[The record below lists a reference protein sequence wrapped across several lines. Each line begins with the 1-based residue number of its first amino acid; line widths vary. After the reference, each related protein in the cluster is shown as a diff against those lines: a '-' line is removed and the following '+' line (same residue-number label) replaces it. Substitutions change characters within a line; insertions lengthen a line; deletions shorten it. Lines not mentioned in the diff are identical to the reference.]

1 ADQQGDRR
9 SALLERE
16 DGAELR
22 LQHPLQAEP
31 FEPGGSGRLRRPA
44 PPLGRAGS
52 LPVSP
57 WAEPVLLRIGPV
69 AIRWY
74 GLLLALAIL
83 LATGALAA
91 LLRRQGHPRA
101 WDEAVSLALAVGP
114 LGLVGARLAFI
125 LQNFP
130 LFLGDAGRM
139 VAIWEGGLALHGA
152 LVGGLLALAWRERRS
167 GRFLR
172 RADELL
178 TVLPLAQAVGRWG
191 NLFNRELL
199 GRPPQHPWGYAV
211 QAAGRPPSGGG
222 AWPSPG
228 PWLGGSWPSPGGSG
242 AAGASC
248 AGPTSSSPSS
258 PWPRRWAGG
267 ATSSTGSSWAVPP
280 SSPGGSS
287 SNRPTGPPPSPPAP
301 PSIPSSCT
309 SPSPAWPS
317 SPSSGGGPWPPGQK
331 GPRAGRACRWPG
343 TCWATGR
350 SGSWWSASGSASLWP
365 GGSPWP

>member
-1 ADQQGDRR
+1 M
-9 SALLERE
+9 
-16 DGAELR
+16 
-22 LQHPLQAEP
+22 
-31 FEPGGSGRLRRPA
+31 
-44 PPLGRAGS
+44 
-52 LPVSP
+52 SP

-125 LQNFP
+125 LQNFT
-130 LFLGDAGRM
+130 LFLGDPGRM

-199 GRPPQHPWGYAV
+199 GRPTQLPWGVLVEPAYRPAPFAASAAFHPVFLYESLACLALFALLWRRAV
-211 QAAGRPPSGGG
+211 AAGAEGPKSRPGLQVAWYLLGYGAIRFVVEFLRIGEPVAWGLTLAQWVSLVMVAGGG
-222 AWPSPG
+222 AL
-228 PWLGGSWPSPGGSG
+228 LG
-242 AAGASC
+242 
-248 AGPTSSSPSS
+248 
-258 PWPRRWAGG
+258 WA
-267 ATSSTGSSWAVPP
+267 
-280 SSPGGSS
+280 
-287 SNRPTGPPPSPPAP
+287 RPAP
-301 PSIPSSCT
+301 RGSRL
-309 SPSPAWPS
+309 
-317 SPSSGGGPWPPGQK
+317 K
-331 GPRAGRACRWPG
+331 PRP
-343 TCWATGR
+343 
-350 SGSWWSASGSASLWP
+350 
-365 GGSPWP
+365 